1 VRRRIVVLTLAAAV
15 LALALFGVPLA
26 AIVVTYLLN
35 DEASELDHVADVAA
49 LTVAVDLAGGHGPHL
64 PDEAVNTQVALYDRA
79 GNRLLGTGP
88 AVGDTSVTEVLAG
101 GGVDT
106 ADDGIVAVPV
116 VGDDPRAGA
125 IRVASDPGRVYAEVA
140 LAWGAMLALAVAAL
154 TVVWLIASRQAGNLA
169 GPLER
174 LSGAARRLGEGDF
187 TARTARVG
195 IPEIDSLGGD
205 LDTTAERLG
214 GLVARE
220 RAFTADASHQL
231 RTPLAGLRLTLEAAL
246 DGPAS
251 ADPDRLQDAVRDAL
265 GAAHSLQRTVDDLL
279 ALARDTHEPRA
290 EFTVETL
297 LRDGAPGWRASAEA
311 AGRSIEIRVDAGLPP
326 AASSPAAIRQ
336 VLGVL
341 VDNAVQ
347 HGAGRIDM
355 HARDAAGALAI
366 DVSDEGTGITG
377 PVAQLFTRRALAA
390 RGHGIGLALARS
402 LIEAEGGRLLVSATA
417 PTTFTLLIPAAE
429 EPATPS

>member
-1 VRRRIVVLTLAAAV
+1 MRRRIVGLTLAAAV
-15 LALALFGVPLA
+15 LALVLFGLPLA

-35 DEASELDHVADVAA
+35 DETSELDQIADVAA
-49 LTVAVDLAGGHGPHL
+49 LTVAVDLAAGHDPHL
-64 PDEAVNTQVALYDRA
+64 PGEAVNTQVALYDRA

-88 AVGDTSVTEVLAG
+88 AAADTSVVEVLG
-101 GGVDT
+101 GSGADT

-116 VGDDPRAGA
+116 IGDDPRAGA
-125 IRVASDPGRVYAEVA
+125 IRVSSDPVRVYAEVA

-154 TVVWLIASRQAGNLA
+154 TVVWLVARRQAGNLA

-174 LSGAARRLGEGDF
+174 LSAAARRLGEGDF

-195 IPEIDSLGGD
+195 IPEIDSLGAD

-214 GLVARE
+214 DLVARE

-246 DGPAS
+246 DGPVS
-251 ADPDRLQDAVRDAL
+251 ADPNRLRDAVRNAL
-265 GAAHSLQRTVDDLL
+265 GAADGLQRTVDDLL

-290 EFTVETL
+290 EVTVGAL
-297 LRDGAPGWRASAEA
+297 LRDGTQGWRASADA
-311 AGRSIEIRVDAGLPP
+311 AGRSIEVRADPGLP
-326 AASSPAAIRQ
+326 AAAASPAAIRQ

-347 HGAGRIDM
+347 HGTGRIDV

-377 PVAQLFTRRALAA
+377 PASELFTRRAPAA

-402 LIEAEGGRLLVSATA
+402 LIEAEGGRLVLSATD

-429 EPATPS
+429 DPVMPS